1 MTTEGRSTVV
11 TIRGLIKTC
20 GAGESKVEALRGVEL
35 DIEAGE
41 FSAIMGPSGSGKST
55 LLHLIGGLDAADG
68 GVIQIDGRDLGT
80 MDDDE
85 LTMLRRRRIGFV
97 FQAFNLLSVLTAE
110 ENVAL
115 PLAVDGIPEAEAN
128 RRATRALDRVGL
140 ADRRGHLPLELS
152 GGEQQRVAVARA
164 LVNEPALLLADEPTG
179 NLDSRN
185 ADQVI
190 SLLRELVDDAGQSIL
205 MVTHNAAHAAIAD
218 RIIRLR
224 DGCVVDEQRMPR
236 GRSPDEVLHDLGA
249 AP

>member
-1 MTTEGRSTVV
+1 M
-11 TIRGLIKTC
+11 
-20 GAGESKVEALRGVEL
+20 
-35 DIEAGE
+35 
-41 FSAIMGPSGSGKST
+41 
-55 LLHLIGGLDAADG
+55 
-68 GVIQIDGRDLGT
+68 
-80 MDDDE
+80 
-85 LTMLRRRRIGFV
+85 
-97 FQAFNLLSVLTAE
+97 
-110 ENVAL
+110 
-115 PLAVDGIPEAEAN
+115 
-128 RRATRALDRVGL
+128 
-140 ADRRGHLPLELS
+140 PLELS